1 MDIKSKVNSFFL
13 QIGDTYS
20 VRVRTEPIT
29 SPSPP
34 SYPLILIHHTDSKG
48 HKQDKSNYFLCPL
61 MESGVFPFPSNW
73 CLRRIDGTYRQSQLS
88 WD

>member
-1 MDIKSKVNSFFL
+1 MDIKSKVNSFFYRL
-13 QIGDTYS
+13 AIHIVFGS
-20 VRVRTEPIT
+20 VPNQL
-29 SPSPP
+29 SPLSSVLPPHPNSPNRQQR
-34 SYPLILIHHTDSKG
+34 SQTG
-48 HKQDKSNYFLCPL
+48 QTNYFLCPL